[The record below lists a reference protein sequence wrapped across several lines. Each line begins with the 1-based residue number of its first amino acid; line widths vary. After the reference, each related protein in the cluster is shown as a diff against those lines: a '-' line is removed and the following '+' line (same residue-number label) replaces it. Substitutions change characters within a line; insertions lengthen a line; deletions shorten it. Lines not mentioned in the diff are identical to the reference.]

1 MNNFT
6 DMNNEKSILAVGSL
20 ALDNL
25 ETINGNRKNLLGG
38 SSTYFGIATSLFSPV
53 SIVGVVGDD
62 FPKEAWELFANKM
75 IDVNNIEVVK
85 GKTFQWGGRY
95 SDDYSARETL
105 FTELGVFESFQPKI
119 DSSYQN
125 PEYLFLGNIQPEL
138 QLSVSNQITS
148 MKSIVCDTMNLWID
162 LSPKQLWEVISRV
175 NIFMLND
182 EEALQLTKKTTILEA
197 ADHLLD
203 SGPSVVVIKQGGN
216 GALLSY
222 ENTKIQV
229 PVFPIKK
236 LIDPTGAGDSFAGGF
251 IGHLVKNNN
260 NDYLEA
266 VVTGAAV
273 ASFTVSGFGIEGL
286 LEASLDSVNGRKD
299 VIRKSIK
306 KL

>member
-1 MNNFT
+1 M
-6 DMNNEKSILAVGSL
+6 
-20 ALDNL
+20 
-25 ETINGNRKNLLGG
+25 
-38 SSTYFGIATSLFSPV
+38 
-53 SIVGVVGDD
+53 
-62 FPKEAWELFANKM
+62 
-75 IDVNNIEVVK
+75 
-85 GKTFQWGGRY
+85 
-95 SDDYSARETL
+95 
-105 FTELGVFESFQPKI
+105 
-119 DSSYQN
+119 
-125 PEYLFLGNIQPEL
+125 
-138 QLSVSNQITS
+138 
-148 MKSIVCDTMNLWID
+148 
-162 LSPKQLWEVISRV
+162 
-175 NIFMLND
+175 
-182 EEALQLTKKTTILEA
+182 EA
-197 ADHLLD
+197 ADHLLG